1 MRRVQLLVRGGVMV
15 VTLLVGACRPT
26 AVVVTPQPSTPSVP
40 TAPDLNG
47 PWNVVSGQSVSY
59 NIVVDASMVARYTDS
74 LSAIRPT
81 YDSSST
87 VTTLSW
93 SNRTATRW
101 NGELTSFATGPRVG
115 PLVPVAGVRF
125 PVTLTYSARTPD
137 GPWVRTAPSESGC
150 SVESVVAGI
159 ARDVLTPVPSRVR
172 RDAVW
177 QDSSTVTV
185 CRDSIPLEV
194 TSLRRYR
201 VVEAVAV
208 GDDVHLRIERTTTTR
223 LRGTGRQLGE
233 PVTITG
239 SGTGTMRFTLAR
251 TDGFI
256 VMGEGEQTLDLRLQ
270 GRRRTQEVRQT
281 TRINVQ
287 RAR

>member
-1 MRRVQLLVRGGVMV
+1 MRRVQMLVRSGAV
-15 VTLLVGACRPT
+15 VAILLVGACRPT
-26 AVVVTPQPSTPSVP
+26 PVVVTPPPSTPPVP

-47 PWNVVSGQSVSY
+47 PWDVVSGESVSY
-59 NIVVDASMVARYTDS
+59 KIVVDAFIMSRYTDS
-74 LSAIRPT
+74 SSVIRPT
-81 YDSSST
+81 YDSTST
-87 VTTLSW
+87 VATISW
-93 SNRTATRW
+93 SNRAATRW
-101 NGELTSFATGPRVG
+101 NGQLTSFATGPRVG
-115 PLVPVAGVRF
+115 PVVPVGGVRF

-137 GPWVRTAPSESGC
+137 GPWVRTAPSESAC

-159 ARDVLTPVPSRVR
+159 GRDVLIPVPTRVR

-177 QDSSTVTV
+177 QDSSTVTI

-208 GDDVHLRIERTTTTR
+208 GGEVHLRIERTTTTR

-239 SGTGTMRFTLAR
+239 SGSGTMRFTLAR

-256 VMGEGEQTLDLRLQ
+256 VTGEGEQTLDLRLE